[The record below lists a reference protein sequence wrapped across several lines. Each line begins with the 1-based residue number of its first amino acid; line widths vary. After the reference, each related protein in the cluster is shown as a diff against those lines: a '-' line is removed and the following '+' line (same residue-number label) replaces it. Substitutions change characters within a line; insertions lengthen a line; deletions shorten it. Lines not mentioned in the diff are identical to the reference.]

1 MRHSNPTCQAST
13 QPTGKAR
20 PNMAGSLRQ
29 AQSEQTIQ
37 QQDKLAEREAFLAD
51 FSPAERLQLS
61 ESAKLD
67 LDEEINMLSL
77 TMKRFMRAAESA
89 GEEDYPV
96 NLAKSLDLLGLTCSR
111 MASLLR
117 VNVILLGPEKSEE
130 SKELLKRLTDFS
142 QEVSQMGEVSHD

>member
-1 MRHSNPTCQAST
+1 MRHSNPTCQAYT

-20 PNMAGSLRQ
+20 PNAAGSLRQ
-29 AQSEQTIQ
+29 AQSEQ
-37 QQDKLAEREAFLAD
+37 QDRLAEREAFLAD

-61 ESAKLD
+61 EAAKLD
-67 LDEEINMLSL
+67 LDEEISMLSH

-89 GEEDYPV
+89 GEDDYQV

-117 VNVILLGPEKSEE
+117 VNVILIGPEKNDV

-142 QEVSQMGEVSHD
+142 QEVKQMGEVSHD

>member
-1 MRHSNPTCQAST
+1 MRHSNPTCQAYT

-20 PNMAGSLRQ
+20 PNAAGSLRQ
-29 AQSEQTIQ
+29 AQSEQ
-37 QQDKLAEREAFLAD
+37 QDRLAEREAFLAD

-61 ESAKLD
+61 EAAKLD
-67 LDEEINMLSL
+67 LDEEISMLSTTL
-77 TMKRFMRAAESA
+77 KRFMRAAESA
-89 GEEDYPV
+89 GEDDYPV

-117 VNVILLGPEKSEE
+117 VNVILIGPEKNDV

-142 QEVSQMGEVSHD
+142 QEVKQMGEVSHD